1 MRDVDVVVAAT
12 SSGQTLLVLDD
23 IENLMKARHNRP
35 LLLIDLS
42 VPRNIDPGTAGLEN
56 VSLYNIDDLEAL
68 AREGVR
74 NRERELSGC
83 EEIVDL
89 HVDALIAK
97 LDLGKEQ
104 HRQND
109 FKRRPSRPEN
119 AVKANELRSSY
130 DLASLLKAS

>member
-1 MRDVDVVVAAT
+1 LGRW
-12 SSGQTLLVLDD
+12 
-23 IENLMKARHNRP
+23 
-35 LLLIDLS
+35 
-42 VPRNIDPGTAGLEN
+42 EN

-104 HRQND
+104 HRQDD